1 MYTIEIH
8 HKGDN
13 STTVYSIYKK
23 SEAKDKN
30 IKYKYWRDADEGEYG
45 VSDDGYVAKV
55 ITRAIYGPSSIYVRY
70 PYGYT
75 FFNPNYAATKLK
87 AGGRMANNTISGKTH
102 WEVLCGQ
109 PKLNNL
115 AMVYAQTMDYDKAIK
130 LVIDNASSNQERMW
144 KRRMKTEK
152 FKDMVRDELQ
162 KLLQEH
168 GMTEA
173 YTLELLEETIKKAK
187 DKGDVTN
194 LMRAVDNLQDMHGMK
209 DKNLI
214 KTTEQIESTSNVKL
228 IDELREEEEKL
239 IATKTTIKK
248 EE

>member
-13 STTVYSIYKK
+13 SSTSYSIYKE
-23 SEAKDKN
+23 SEAKEEGLD
-30 IKYKYWRDADEGEYG
+30 YKYWRDANEGEYG
-45 VSDDGYVAKV
+45 LSDDGHVAKV
-55 ITRAIYGPSSIYVRY
+55 ITRAVYGPNSVYVRY

-75 FFNPNYAATKLK
+75 FFNPNYATTKLK

-109 PKLNNL
+109 QKINNL
-115 AMVYAQTMDYDKAIK
+115 AMAYAQTMDYNKAIGMVLENPTK
-130 LVIDNASSNQERMW
+130 NQERMW

-162 KLLQEH
+162 KLLQDH
-168 GMTEA
+168 GMTEG

-187 DKGDVTN
+187 DKGDITN

-214 KTTEQIESTSNVKL
+214 KTVESLEATSNVKL

-239 IATKTTIKK
+239 IATRTTVKEKK
-248 EE
+248 

>member
-8 HKGDN
+8 HKGDRDA
-13 STTVYSIYKK
+13 TTYSIYKE
-23 SEAKDKN
+23 SEAKELELD
-30 IKYKYWRDADEGEYG
+30 YKHWRDANEKEYG
-45 VSDDGYVAKV
+45 LSDDGYVAKV
-55 ITRAIYGPSSIYVRY
+55 ITRAVYKPTSVYVRY

-75 FFNPNYAATKLK
+75 FFNPNYATTKLK
-87 AGGRMANNTISGKTH
+87 ASGRMANNTISGKTH

-109 PKLNNL
+109 QKLNNL
-115 AMVYAQTMDYDKAIK
+115 AMVYAQTMDYNKAIGTV
-130 LVIDNASSNQERMW
+130 LDNPTSNQERMW

-162 KLLQEH
+162 KLLQDH
-168 GMTEA
+168 GMTEG

-187 DKGDVTN
+187 DKGDITN

-214 KTTEQIESTSNVKL
+214 KTTESIEATSNVRL

-239 IATKTTIKK
+239 IATKTTIK
-248 EE
+248 EED

>member
-1 MYTIEIH
+1 MYTIDIH
-8 HKGDN
+8 HKGDSS
-13 STTVYSIYKK
+13 STSYSIYKE
-23 SEAKDKN
+23 SEAKEEGLD
-30 IKYKYWRDADEGEYG
+30 YKYWRDANEGEYG
-45 VSDDGYVAKV
+45 LSDDGYVAKV
-55 ITRAIYGPSSIYVRY
+55 ITRSVYGPTSIYVRY

-75 FFNPNYAATKLK
+75 FFNPNYATTKLK
-87 AGGRMANNTISGKTH
+87 AGGRMANNTISGKPH

-109 PKLNNL
+109 QKINNL
-115 AMVYAQTMDYDKAIK
+115 AMAYAQTMDYGKAIGIV
-130 LVIDNASSNQERMW
+130 LDNPTKNQERMW

-168 GMTEA
+168 GMTES

-187 DKGDVTN
+187 AKGDITN

-214 KTTEQIESTSNVKL
+214 KTTESIESTSNVKL

-239 IATKTTIKK
+239 IATRTTTK
-248 EE
+248 EDK